1 MNMETTAVG
10 YLCPSN
16 AEHFQ
21 PSLNSNFASECTD
34 FHVIRDTLWSSS
46 GGSGHLM
53 EISLYYS
60 GHSNLSAVRGIQL
73 CCDLPYGHMCCT
85 GTASNSL
92 WRWSSSCRTSR
103 FDSNLKTPLYVKV
116 NML

>member
-1 MNMETTAVG
+1 MWKLISSGIFNTAVG

-46 GGSGHLM
+46 GGSGPFD
-53 EISLYYS
+53 
-60 GHSNLSAVRGIQL
+60 GDQL
-73 CCDLPYGHMCCT
+73 IL
-85 GTASNSL
+85 
-92 WRWSSSCRTSR
+92 
-103 FDSNLKTPLYVKV
+103 
-116 NML
+116 